1 MESIYNDMI
10 ENNGIQYKILLNDM
24 LAESKSLIMKGD
36 TNTDLVG
43 VTEKSVLAKNV
54 DPLETLMTRMQT
66 ARNRKEKRRLLAEY
80 NH

>member
-1 MESIYNDMI
+1 MI